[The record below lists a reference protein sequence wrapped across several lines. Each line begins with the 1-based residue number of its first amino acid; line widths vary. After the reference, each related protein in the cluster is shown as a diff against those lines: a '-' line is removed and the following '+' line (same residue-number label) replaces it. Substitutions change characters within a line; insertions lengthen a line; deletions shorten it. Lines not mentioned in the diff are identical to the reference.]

1 MEVTVV
7 ERHVSAVRMSKHES
21 VLTDAVLCQVGD
33 NDYKNK
39 TWHLSVISHQINL
52 AMIIQSL
59 DILQCMIIHFKCSLM
74 ENLQFVTLRAVIY
87 KENNVLTSHHPNE
100 QMYNRCLGILASSDG
115 SQMAWPS
122 NLPLRISLSLH
133 LCIRGPYETIV
144 TREADG
150 ESLQKSNQP
159 IFALQ

>member
-39 TWHLSVISHQINL
+39 TWHLS
-52 AMIIQSL
+52 
-59 DILQCMIIHFKCSLM
+59 
-74 ENLQFVTLRAVIY
+74 
-87 KENNVLTSHHPNE
+87 VLTSHHPNE